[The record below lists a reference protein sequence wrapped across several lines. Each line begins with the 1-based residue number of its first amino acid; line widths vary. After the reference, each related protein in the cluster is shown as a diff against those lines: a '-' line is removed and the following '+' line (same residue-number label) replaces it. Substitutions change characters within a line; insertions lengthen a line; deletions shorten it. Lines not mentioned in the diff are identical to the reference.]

1 MEILVLDVSSTDP
14 PRSLVKLPIGGGI
27 LGAAWSADGSS
38 ILAGIEEPKSDIVL
52 LFAD

>member
-1 MEILVLDVSSTDP
+1 M
-14 PRSLVKLPIGGGI
+14 KLPIGGGI

-38 ILAGIEEPKSDIVL
+38 ILARVDEAKSDVVL